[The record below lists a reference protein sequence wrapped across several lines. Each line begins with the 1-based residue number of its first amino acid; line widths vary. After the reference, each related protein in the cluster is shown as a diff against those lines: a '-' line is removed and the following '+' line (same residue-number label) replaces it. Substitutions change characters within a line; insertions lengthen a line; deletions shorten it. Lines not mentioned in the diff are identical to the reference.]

1 MELVFILYLTKIVLL
16 LSAWMALQ
24 IVQFVLKS
32 I

>member
-16 LSAWMALQ
+16 LSAGMALQ
-24 IVQFVLKS
+24 IVLKS